1 MPTARGVVAD
11 VVAEVVV
18 ADVSVFCVFICPK
31 IPKIPKFFLI
41 FLNFYLILVTF
52 EVIA

>member
-1 MPTARGVVAD
+1 MPTARG

-31 IPKIPKFFLI
+31 IPKFFLI
-41 FLNFYLILVTF
+41 FT
-52 EVIA
+52 